1 MMSPSPT
8 KMILVTGA
16 TGQQG
21 RAVISGLL
29 ANAKSSEPNLT
40 IIAVTRNPSS
50 TGAQTLVSKSNVHVI
65 AGDLSNPDAIFE
77 DATKAVAAPVW
88 GLYYVQVNSD
98 TEETQ
103 GKALVDAAVRE
114 QMGAKPLKFIATADI
129 GWFAAQS
136 FLFPESETY
145 RNKALPLVGVDL
157 TQGEA
162 DEVFEKIMVPEK
174 NADKGMPMAPCL
186 IGSAVKWVKGDAV
199 GDPFACVGLLIPL
212 PSVPTTEHRARGQLN
227 VSQRLHRIAI
237 SKQPMPHLRLFRLK
251 QRAMDAPRTPEE
263 SEESVTARLGAFLE
277 EELTKGK
284 LKLEKSLGLGQT
296 PNVIP
301 SGEVEIRGDPRPVE
315 IGWHPVAGLAGKWF
329 AEQTGLGKM
338 ITDGIRKFPDPTQ
351 HWAVLVGDYCHQ
363 LWMLTVAHKDEN
375 LDVIYTNG
383 KIDRDEWHTFEV
395 GKSRFNDVALKEAGD
410 MTIFA
415 MREKRP
421 AYNLINNNCQT
432 FALRL
437 LDAIQVGKHRE
448 FATSFEVYQRAI
460 GAGSIK
466 DLFADD
472 HPDDHPEERPSTPPQ
487 GTVPLAQQVMDEKT
501 TQLDSH
507 ETLHS

>member
-1 MMSPSPT
+1 
-8 KMILVTGA
+8 
-16 TGQQG
+16 
-21 RAVISGLL
+21 
-29 ANAKSSEPNLT
+29 
-40 IIAVTRNPSS
+40 
-50 TGAQTLVSKSNVHVI
+50 
-65 AGDLSNPDAIFE
+65 
-77 DATKAVAAPVW
+77 
-88 GLYYVQVNSD
+88 
-98 TEETQ
+98 
-103 GKALVDAAVRE
+103 
-114 QMGAKPLKFIATADI
+114 
-129 GWFAAQS
+129 
-136 FLFPESETY
+136 
-145 RNKALPLVGVDL
+145 
-157 TQGEA
+157 
-162 DEVFEKIMVPEK
+162 
-174 NADKGMPMAPCL
+174 
-186 IGSAVKWVKGDAV
+186 
-199 GDPFACVGLLIPL
+199 
-212 PSVPTTEHRARGQLN
+212 
-227 VSQRLHRIAI
+227 
-237 SKQPMPHLRLFRLK
+237 
-251 QRAMDAPRTPEE
+251 MDAPRTPEE

-277 EELTKGK
+277 EGLTKGK

-363 LWMLTVAHKDEN
+363 LWMDEN

-460 GAGSIK
+460 GAGSIQ
-466 DLFADD
+466 DLFVDD